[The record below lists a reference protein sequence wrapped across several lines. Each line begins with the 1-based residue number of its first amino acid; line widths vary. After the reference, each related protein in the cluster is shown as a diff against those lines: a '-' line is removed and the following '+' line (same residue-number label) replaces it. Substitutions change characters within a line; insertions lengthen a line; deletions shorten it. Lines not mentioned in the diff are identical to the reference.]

1 MVEKMASV
9 ICREIEAP
17 SAEIRP
23 KMALPTRPRMPVPT
37 AVRSA

>member
-9 ICREIEAP
+9 MWRDIEAP

-23 KMALPTRPRMPVPT
+23 NTALATRPRMPVPT